1 MPVLLEDAKGLPQQ
15 APAQHKCMYVH
26 TYVRYTCMDGWV
38 DVCVSVSL
46 SICPSV
52 RLSLPLYICLCV
64 CVSACM
70 HVGR

>member
-15 APAQHKCMYVH
+15 APAQRKCMYVH

-52 RLSLPLYICLCV
+52 SASVYMSV